1 MSILKKRNK
10 KKLFIIGYGFLAKS
24 LIDYLNKKKSYNIF
38 CISRSSRFKQKEN
51 PDIKFIDITRLNK
64 FKLNKAKIVINT
76 LGNINHDKFNS
87 KSENQIFVDH
97 FYLPKI
103 ILDNIEINAKTLF
116 IQIGSIDEI
125 KQINKNKFFNT
136 PYALFK
142 NYFSNYLLTLK
153 FNKILNSKIIYI
165 NSVFGKY
172 QKNDRLIPISIN
184 SLIKNQPF
192 FPKNPKQKRNFI
204 SSDEFAE
211 SIYKIILNHKKFK
224 DRIII
229 QSIFDYKVGD
239 IVSFILKKTQIKKY
253 KAKKNEN
260 SNYETFIVDEKLNI
274 ENKLKKT
281 IDSYI
286 NE

>member
-125 KQINKNKFFNT
+125 KQINKNKFYNT

-260 SNYETFIVDEKLNI
+260 SNYETYFVDEKLNI

>member
-24 LIDYLNKKKSYNIF
+24 LIDYFNKKKSYNIF
-38 CISRSSRFKQKEN
+38 CISRSNRFKQKEN
-51 PDIKFIDITRLNK
+51 PNIEFIDIARLNK

-97 FYLPKI
+97 FYLPKK

-204 SSDEFAE
+204 SSDEFAA
-211 SIYKIILNHKKFK
+211 SIYKIIRNHQKFK

-253 KAKKNEN
+253 KSKKNEN